1 MIEYST
7 KALVLDAN
15 NVNELD
21 KLVYLYTEELGK
33 VVARAK
39 SARKITSKLAA
50 YLEPLNFIR
59 IRLVEKNG
67 FQIVDA
73 LNFDKITVSPQNL
86 AISRFIKEMTAE
98 LQPDKKLWRFIR
110 QSAQKNFSYRP
121 LLKILGFD
129 PDFARCH
136 ICDSPSVIYFFKN
149 DQIFFCQRCL
159 SRGSKIP
166 KDEIVLI

>member
-7 KALVLDAN
+7 KSLVLDEEN
-15 NVNELD
+15 INELD

-59 IRLVEKNG
+59 VRLVEKNG

-73 LNFDKITVSPQNL
+73 LSFDKIAASQQNL
-86 AISRFIKEMTAE
+86 AISQFIKEMTAE

-110 QSAQKNFSYRP
+110 QSAEKNFSYRP

-136 ICDSPSVIYFFKN
+136 ICDSPSVVYFFKN
-149 DQIFFCQRCL
+149 DQIFFCQRCFL
-159 SRGSKIP
+159 RGSKVP